1 MKNDARVLVIGGGA
15 MGVSLLYHLVKAGW
29 TDVVLTEKSDLTHGS
44 TWHAAGLCTHFAHN
58 PTIQQLRARSVR
70 LYRDVLPAET
80 GRSCGFH
87 PCGAMRITC
96 VPDRMDEFAHVAGLS
111 KFTGCRLRVLTV
123 DEIAEL
129 HPLARTDR
137 LIGGLLEDD
146 DGHVDPALAVG
157 AMADAARSGGASI
170 LRRNRVLSIRR
181 ESGGWAVET
190 EKGLVRVRH
199 VVNAA
204 GTWAFEVGA
213 MMGVGVPAVP
223 MLHQYIVFDEIPE
236 VTRRNA
242 DGMKEL
248 PMIRDPDESCY
259 VRQERDGLILGP
271 YERNGEAWAVDG
283 CPEDFG
289 ADLFPA
295 DLDRVEA
302 IADAAM
308 ERIPALGGGGIK
320 SIVRGPIT
328 FTPDANP
335 LIGPA
340 VGAEGAWLL
349 TGSSMGV
356 MEGGGAGWFLAR
368 WMIDGTPP
376 LEPLAIDSRRFG
388 DWAGRGYRIEK
399 AVESFGLQFG
409 VHYPNESRPAGRNK
423 RLSPVHGRMA
433 ERGAVMGVVNGWE
446 RPDWFAARPGTETE
460 LTFRR
465 TNWFGAVAA
474 EVEAVA
480 SAVGLQDMSPL
491 SKFEVQGPGTR
502 AFLECLGANA
512 PPETGRVGLTHAL
525 TPAGGT
531 QAEFVVAMLEKDR
544 AYLTSAAAAEL
555 MDFELLRARAVG
567 HEVSVTNVTSRSGAL
582 GLMGPESR
590 AVLSTLTD
598 ADLGPGFPWM
608 TARELDVAGVSAIAV
623 RMSYVGELGWE
634 LHAPTGDL
642 PALFDAIIAE
652 GGSRGLA
659 PFGAFA
665 ANSMR
670 IEKGYRAWGSEF
682 TTEIGPD
689 EAGVSFAIR
698 TRGRSFVGKDTLEE
712 RMASGGGARVE
723 LLAIETDDL
732 DPFFNH
738 PVLCDGSVVGIVT
751 SGGWG
756 YRVGKA
762 LAFAYLTDSGV
773 RSGLSIEI
781 LGERH
786 PAEILDRPP
795 HDPDNAKLKS

>member
-1 MKNDARVLVIGGGA
+1 MKSDTRVLVIGGGA
-15 MGVSLLYHLVKAGW
+15 MGVSLLYHLVKSGW

-44 TWHAAGLCTHFAHN
+44 TWHAAGLGTHFAHN
-58 PTIQQLRARSVR
+58 PTIQQLRARSIR
-70 LYRDVLPAET
+70 LYRDVLPEET
-80 GRSCGFH
+80 GHSCGFH

-129 HPLARTDR
+129 HPLARIDR
-137 LIGGLLEDD
+137 LIGGLFEED

-170 LRRNRVLSIRR
+170 LRRNRVLSVRR

-190 EKGLVRVRH
+190 EKGLIRARH

-213 MMGVGVPAVP
+213 MMGVDVPSVP
-223 MLHQYIVFDEIPE
+223 MLHQYIVFDGISE
-236 VTRRNA
+236 VAQRNA
-242 DGMKEL
+242 KGLMEL
-248 PMIRDPDESCY
+248 PMIRDPDESWY

-271 YERNGEAWAVDG
+271 YERDGEAWAIDG
-283 CPEDFG
+283 CPAGFG

-295 DLDRVEA
+295 DLDRVET

-328 FTPDANP
+328 FAPDANP
-335 LIGPA
+335 LIGPVA
-340 VGAEGAWLL
+340 DSEGAWLL

-368 WMIDGTPP
+368 WMVDGVPP

-388 DWAGRGYRIEK
+388 DWADRSYRIEK
-399 AVESFGLQFG
+399 AIESFGLQFG
-409 VHYPNESRPAGRNK
+409 VHFPNESRPAGRNK
-423 RLSPVHGRMA
+423 RVSPVHDRMA

-446 RPDWFAARPGTETE
+446 RPDWFAARPGAEAE

-465 TNWFGAVAA
+465 ANWFGHVAA

-491 SKFEVQGPGTR
+491 SKFEVRGPGTR

-525 TPAGGT
+525 TLAGGT
-531 QAEFVVAMLEKDR
+531 QAEFVVSMLEADR

-555 MDFELLRARAVG
+555 MDYEFLRTRAVG
-567 HEVSVTNVTSRSGAL
+567 HDVSVKNATDRMGAL

-590 AVLSTLTD
+590 AVLSALTD

-608 TARELDVAGVSAIAV
+608 SVREIEVAGVSAVAT

-634 LHAPTGDL
+634 LHASSDDL
-642 PALFDAIIAE
+642 PALFDAIVAE
-652 GGSRGLA
+652 GRNRGLA

-665 ANSMR
+665 ADSMR

-689 EAGVSFAIR
+689 EAGAGFAIR
-698 TRGRSFVGKDTLEE
+698 TKGRSFVGKDALEE
-712 RMASGGGARVE
+712 RMASGGRARVE
-723 LLAIETDDL
+723 LLEVLTDDP

-738 PVLCDGSVVGIVT
+738 PVLCEGGVVGIVT

-756 YRVGKA
+756 HRVGRA
-762 LAFAYLTDSGV
+762 LAFAYLTDRGA
-773 RSGLSIEI
+773 RSGLSVEI

-786 PAEILDRPP
+786 PAEILEKPP
-795 HDPDNAKLKS
+795 YDPDNVRLKS